1 MRRAV
6 FLDRDGTIN
15 EERGYMRCISQF
27 MLLPGAAKAI
37 SLLNENDY
45 LAVIT
50 SNQSGVARGYFPIEL
65 VSEVHEVMKQQLNRY
80 HAFIDRIYFCPHHSE
95 GIVPEYTM
103 ECECRKPSTGLIKK
117 AQSELDIDMEK
128 SYVIGDRWLDIAL
141 AQNANMPGIL
151 VLTGYGSE
159 DLEYIKDHK
168 DIQPAHVAKDLLDA
182 VKWIL
187 KQD

>member
-27 MLLPGAAKAI
+27 MLLPRAAKAI

-65 VSEVHEVMKQQLNRY
+65 VNEVHEVMRQQLNSCN
-80 HAFIDRIYFCPHHSE
+80 AFIDRIYFCPHHSE

-103 ECECRKPSTGLIKK
+103 KCECRKPGTGLIRK
-117 AQSELDIDMEK
+117 AQSELDIDMK
-128 SYVIGDRWLDIAL
+128 RSYVIGDRWLDIAL
-141 AQNANMPGIL
+141 AQNANLPGIL
-151 VLTGYGSE
+151 VLTGYGRE
-159 DLEYIKDHK
+159 DLEYLKDHK
-168 DIQPAHVAKDLLDA
+168 EIQPAHVAKDLLEA
-182 VKWIL
+182 VKWVL
-187 KQD
+187 KQE